1 MSRRTDREVGIDELL
16 ETASANSE
24 KPPVSPVQR
33 LRQVL
38 SAILLVIAAFGAPA
52 SITAAWLQT
61 HVLDTDTFVADN
73 ADLINDPAVRTM
85 LVTRTGNAMLSK
97 VEIPEAGT
105 LQFRALAALL
115 GLDSSASLQDVHNQV
130 FTITSDAVNAA
141 LDADT
146 TQRIWRQVLSDSLT
160 QNLAE
165 LRGQSEPH
173 ANGAL
178 GIQLGG
184 LAEAVR
190 DQLTANRSTLA
201 ALLPSGDIDITVAV
215 GPETGIAQASAPV
228 QLIDAAGVPLI
239 IVTALSL
246 VLGVLLAVRDKWL
259 ALSRWAAWTV
269 VTLVATFALGRA
281 GTWLTARRLET
292 QLGDA
297 SEVIVTRLTEQLL
310 TWLTVG
316 GIAAAV
322 VALVA
327 RVIVTIRRH
336 RARARA

>member
-16 ETASANSE
+16 ETASSTPE
-24 KPPVSPVQR
+24 KPPVSPAQR
-33 LRQVL
+33 LRQIL
-38 SAILLVIAAFGAPA
+38 SAILLVVAAFGTPA
-52 SITAAWLQT
+52 SIGVAWLQA
-61 HVLDTDTFVADN
+61 HVLDSDAFVADN
-73 ADLINDPAVRTM
+73 ADLINDPTVRTM
-85 LVTRTGNAMLSK
+85 LATRTGNAMLAK
-97 VEIPEAGT
+97 VEIPEVGT

-115 GLDSSASLQDVHNQV
+115 GLDTSATLQDVHNQI

-146 TQRIWRQVLSDSLT
+146 TQRIWRQVLSDSLA

-165 LRGQSEPH
+165 LRGQSETH
-173 ANGAL
+173 ADGAL

-190 DQLTANRSTLA
+190 DQLTANHSTLA
-201 ALLPSGDIDITVAV
+201 DLLPTGDIDVTAAV
-215 GPETGIAQASAPV
+215 GPDTAIAQASGPV
-228 QLIDAAGVPLI
+228 QLIDAAWLPLI
-239 IVTALSL
+239 IITALSL

-269 VTLVATFALGRA
+269 VTLIATFALGRA
-281 GTWLTARRLET
+281 ATWLTARRLET

-297 SEVIVTRLTEQLL
+297 SQVIVSRLTEQLL
-310 TWLTVG
+310 TWLTVA

-322 VALVA
+322 IALGS
-327 RVIVTIRRH
+327 RIVVSIRRH
-336 RARARA
+336 LARR